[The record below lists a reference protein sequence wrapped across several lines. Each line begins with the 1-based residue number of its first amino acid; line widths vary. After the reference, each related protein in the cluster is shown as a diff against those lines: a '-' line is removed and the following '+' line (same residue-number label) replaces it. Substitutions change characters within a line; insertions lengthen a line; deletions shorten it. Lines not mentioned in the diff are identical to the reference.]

1 MLDHD
6 AEQIEAMR
14 RFGWRVYY
22 GDATRL
28 DLMRTAGADKAR
40 VLVVAIDDIEQS
52 IDCVRMI
59 RANFPNAADRRAR
72 AQRPALLRAATS
84 SA

>member
-6 AEQIEAMR
+6 AEQIETMR

-28 DLMRTAGADKAR
+28 DLLRTAGADKAR

-52 IDCVRMI
+52 IELRQDG
-59 RANFPNAADRRAR
+59 AR
-72 AQRPALLRAATS
+72 QLPAR
-84 SA
+84 